1 MLQAPAGNR
10 FQQVIA
16 WTTGIGLGIL
26 VVGLV
31 TGFIP
36 PPKHVFA
43 DSSRIVS
50 IYYDGQQKVI
60 TTDATTVGA
69 ALEQGGVKLGP
80 GDAVEPDAAAAIPPG
95 FFNIN
100 VYRSR
105 PVVVV
110 DGQTHK
116 TVVTAA
122 QSPDLIAKA
131 AGMTVFPEDSYSIS
145 TIANITGDGV
155 VGQQV
160 VIHRAVPVYI
170 NSDGH
175 QTLARTQQK
184 TVGGLLNERDVAL
197 GPQDTV
203 SPATGTTISAG
214 MTIQINRV
222 TVVMEQQTTAIPHA
236 TKTISNPALTI
247 GVTQVQT
254 PGSDGQQISSYRV
267 HFQNGVEQSRDLLS
281 QTMTQAPVTAVVQVG
296 TKIDLSANPV
306 ELGQEMAAQR
316 GWVGSQWTALYQLWM
331 HESGWNP
338 NSRDS
343 GSGACG
349 IPQAYPCSK
358 ITDHSTVGQI
368 TWGLNYIAG
377 KYGSPAAAYS
387 YWQGHNSY

>member
-1 MLQAPAGNR
+1 M
-10 FQQVIA
+10 V
-16 WTTGIGLGIL
+16 IL

-31 TGFIP
+31 TGLIP
-36 PPKHVFA
+36 PPKHVLA

-50 IYYDGQQKVI
+50 IYYDGQEKVI

-69 ALEQGGVKLGP
+69 ALQQGGVQLGS
-80 GDAVEPDAAAAIPPG
+80 GDAVEPDAATTIPSG

-105 PVVVV
+105 PVVVI

-122 QSPDLIAKA
+122 QTPDLIAKA
-131 AGMTVFPEDSYSIS
+131 AGLTVYPEDTYDVTTIS
-145 TIANITGDGV
+145 NITSDGV
-155 VGQQV
+155 IGQQV

-203 SPATGTTISAG
+203 APAGSTPITAG
-214 MTIQINRV
+214 MVIQINRV
-222 TVVMEQQTTAIPHA
+222 TVVIQQQTTAIPHA
-236 TKTISNPALTI
+236 TKTISDPTLTI
-247 GVTQVQT
+247 GTNQVQT
-254 PGSDGQQISSYRV
+254 PGADGQQVATYQV
-267 HFQNGVEQSRDLLS
+267 HYQDGVEQGRDLLS
-281 QTMTQAPVTAVVQVG
+281 QTVTQQPVTAVVRAG

-306 ELGQEMAAQR
+306 ELGQQLAAQR
-316 GWVGSQWTALYQLWM
+316 GWIGSQWTALYQLWE

-338 NSRDS
+338 
-343 GSGACG
+343 GSTDFATGACG

-358 ITDHSTVGQI
+358 IPDHSTAGQI
-368 TWGLNYIAG
+368 SWGLSYIAG
-377 KYGSPAAAYS
+377 KYGNPANAYA
-387 YWQGHNSY
+387 YWQSHNSY